1 LEPLIPQSSIAH
13 YHLTV
18 KLGQGGMGEVWRAT
32 DTKLRREVAIKLLPE
47 NLAHDRERMMR
58 FEREAQ
64 VLASLNH
71 PNIAQIYGVEERALI
86 MELVEGKTL
95 HGPLPVDTALLFAQ
109 QIAAALEAAHA
120 KGIVHR
126 DLKPANVMVTPTGAV
141 KVLDFG
147 LARVTEAKAGSDAS
161 IHPTVTMSTTHAGI
175 ILGTAAYMSPEQARG
190 QAADRR
196 ADIWAFGV
204 VFYEMLTGK
213 STFSRQSLADTLA
226 AIMTAEPDLSAVPEN
241 LRGVI
246 ARCLQK
252 DPRKRWQDIGDVH
265 FVLQDHLGVMDP
277 PANSARPRYSA
288 WAPWIVAAGTCVTAL
303 GTWAGLLRSAHEP
316 AAQRLIHLNVDLGSE
331 ARLDN
336 DRGKQPLA
344 ISPDGT
350 RIAFSCATDEG
361 ELRIC
366 TRRFDEART
375 VELGGT
381 DGAEKIFFSPDGA
394 WIGFGA
400 RGKLK
405 KVSVQGGAPIVL
417 ANAPFDRGASW
428 GEDGFIVAAL
438 TERTGLVRLPD
449 TGGNPQAVTDLRPGE
464 NAHRWPQVLPGAK
477 ALLFTANSQ
486 PGDYENASID
496 VVSIKT
502 GERRTLQRGGYYGRY
517 LPGGLLVYMHQGTL
531 FGARMDLDR
540 LVLTGPA
547 MPVLTDVDSRPGDG
561 GAAFDCSRSGE
572 FVYLSGKT
580 RTQSTVQW
588 LERSGRMEPLI
599 KMPGSYKQ
607 IRLSPEGRW
616 LALVKDSAANPDL
629 WVYDIVREAMIR
641 LTFGGA
647 NEEPVWSP
655 NGKHLAYHSGRGFGV
670 WWIRADGS
678 GEPHQLVASKVMQS
692 VTSLTNAYLAFEET
706 GNSADTDLWT
716 VPIEGSDTDNPKIG
730 AAALFLRTPAIEGDA
745 VFSPDERWVAY
756 TSDES
761 GSDQVYVRAFQ
772 PGAISQSGSK
782 TQVSTGGGAC
792 PMWSRGAGEGRR
804 ELFYISNDRRIMV
817 VGYTTTSDSFVPD
830 KPVRWTDFQVEP
842 PDSTPGFTRRSSVD
856 IAPDGKRF
864 AVLVPANTEV
874 SKPSTHVRILFHFAD
889 ELERKTARNR

>member
-1 LEPLIPQSSIAH
+1 
-13 YHLTV
+13 
-18 KLGQGGMGEVWRAT
+18 MGEVYRAR
-32 DTKLRREVAIKLLPE
+32 DTKLKRDVALKV
-47 NLAHDRERMMR
+47 LAKAFADDPARMAR
-58 FEREAQ
+58 FQREAEL
-64 VLASLNH
+64 LASLNH

-86 MELVEGKTL
+86 MELVEGKNL
-95 HGPLPVDTALLFAQ
+95 HGPLPVGTALLFAQ
-109 QIAAALEAAHA
+109 QIAAALEAAHE
-120 KGIVHR
+120 KGVVHR
-126 DLKPANVMVTPTGAV
+126 DLKPANVMVTPAGAV

-147 LARVTEAKAGSDAS
+147 LARVTETNAASDAS
-161 IHPTVTMSTTHAGI
+161 ISPTVTMSSTRAGI
-175 ILGTAAYMSPEQARG
+175 ILGTAAYMSPEQVRG
-190 QAADRR
+190 QVADKR

-204 VFYEMLTGK
+204 VLYEMLTGK
-213 STFSRQSLADTLA
+213 SAFTRQSLADTLA
-226 AIMTAEPDLSAVPEN
+226 AVMTAEPDLTAVPEN

-246 ARCLQK
+246 GRCLQK
-252 DPRKRWQDIGDVH
+252 DPRKRWQDIGDVQ
-265 FVLQDHLGVMDP
+265 FVLQDHLAVMDRP
-277 PANSARPRYSA
+277 VDPARRRYSA
-288 WAPWIVAAGTCVTAL
+288 WGPWIAAAVACVAVL
-303 GTWAGLLRSAHEP
+303 VTWAGLLRSASEP
-316 AAQRLIHLNVDLGSE
+316 AAQRLLHLNVDLGSE

-336 DRGKQPLA
+336 DRGKHPLA
-344 ISPDGT
+344 ISPDAT

-366 TRRFDEART
+366 TRRLDETRT
-375 VELGGT
+375 LELGGT
-381 DGAEKIFFSPDGA
+381 DGVEKIFFSPDGA

-405 KVSVQGGAPIVL
+405 KVSVQGGAPILL
-417 ANAPFDRGASW
+417 ANASFDRGASW

-438 TERTGLVRLPD
+438 TERAGLVRVPEA
-449 TGGNPQAVTDLRPGE
+449 GGNPQPLTDLRPGE

-477 ALLFTANSQ
+477 AVLFTANSQ

-517 LPGGLLVYMHQGTL
+517 LPGGFLVYMHQGTL
-531 FGARMDLDR
+531 FAARMDLDR

-561 GAAFDCSRSGE
+561 GAAFDGSRSGE
-572 FVYLSGKT
+572 FIYLSGKA

-588 LERSGRMEPLI
+588 LERSGKMEPLI
-599 KMPGSYKQ
+599 KTPGSYKQ
-607 IRLSPEGRW
+607 IRLSPEGRRI
-616 LALVKDSAANPDL
+616 ALVNDSAANPDL

-655 NGKHLAYHSGRGFGV
+655 SGKHLAYHSGRAFGV

-678 GEPHQLVASKVMQS
+678 GEPHQLVASKVLQAA
-692 VTSLTNAYLAFEET
+692 TSLTNAYLAFEET

-730 AAALFLRTPAIEGDA
+730 ATALFLRTPAIEGDA
-745 VFSPDERWVAY
+745 VFSPDGRWVAY

-772 PGAISQSGSK
+772 PGAASQSGSK
-782 TQVSTGGGAC
+782 AQISTGGGTC

-804 ELFYISNDRRIMV
+804 ELFYISSDRRIMV
-817 VGYTTTSDSFVPD
+817 VGYTTTSDSFLAE
-830 KPVRWTDFQVEP
+830 KAVRWSDFQVEP

-864 AVLVPANTEV
+864 AVLVPANTGV